1 MFPPNNHAN
10 VLAPSLTAVL
20 RPFPRSL
27 ACLLAGYYN
36 HSQAQIQSQK
46 KETSS
51 DMQVLVTGTAGISWR
66 KKPATVSGT
75 VSRVQFHS
83 LRVKR

>member
-1 MFPPNNHAN
+1 MFLSNNHAN
-10 VLAPSLTAVL
+10 FLAPSPDCCAAA
-20 RPFPRSL
+20 FSL
-27 ACLLAGYYN
+27 LARLLAGYYN

-46 KETSS
+46 KETSL

-75 VSRVQFHS
+75 VSRVRFHS
-83 LRVKR
+83 LRVKRR